1 MSIEGTMLQNQ
12 RMTAR
17 IESLIT
23 SDDQLE
29 SALAINFE
37 GYDEF
42 VRQMMFSA
50 QFGNAEYRLTA

>member
-1 MSIEGTMLQNQ
+1 MSIEGTKLQNQ

-29 SALAINFE
+29 SALAINFD
-37 GYDEF
+37 GHDEL

>member
-1 MSIEGTMLQNQ
+1 
-12 RMTAR
+12 MTN
-17 IESLIT
+17 LK
-23 SDDQLE
+23 
-29 SALAINFE
+29 SALAINFD